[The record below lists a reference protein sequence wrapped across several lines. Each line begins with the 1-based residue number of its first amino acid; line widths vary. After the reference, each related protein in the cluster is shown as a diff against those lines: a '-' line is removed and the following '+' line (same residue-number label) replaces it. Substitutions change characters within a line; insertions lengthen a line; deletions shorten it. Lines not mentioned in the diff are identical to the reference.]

1 MQGSPSRSS
10 TWVAVRTRLPR
21 YQTRH
26 IPWCRNGM
34 VGQRR
39 GPAQGRGAGEA
50 QGPAQG
56 SRGGRP
62 GGRGPGASR
71 GPKVDCR
78 KITCRPMCRPSVIL
92 IKVYKLYSFN
102 KITEGLH
109 IGLQVIFWQSTFWP
123 GWPPASCPGPAAPA
137 PLGRSLPMPPFPRK
151 LAYPSPQPEAV
162 VGAPSGGRCW

>member
-1 MQGSPSRSS
+1 MGP
-10 TWVAVRTRLPR
+10 
-21 YQTRH
+21 
-26 IPWCRNGM
+26 
-34 VGQRR
+34 RR

-78 KITCRPMCRPSVIL
+78 KTTCRPMCRPSVIL

-123 GWPPASCPGPAAPA
+123 GWPPAPSPGPAAPA
-137 PLGRSLPMPPFPRK
+137 PLGPLCFPCPSALGGPPALTHPAISAPGDMPGLVSRQ
-151 LAYPSPQPEAV
+151 AGAHSYP
-162 VGAPSGGRCW
+162 GRRPTG